1 MLEIWLLR
9 MEHRDADHLG
19 ALVSLSNCYHV
30 PTLPVLLPIC
40 VLLLV
45 KIPKLP

>member
-1 MLEIWLLR
+1 MLEIWLVR
-9 MEHRDADHLG
+9 MEHGDADHLG

-30 PTLPVLLPIC
+30 PTLPVLPIC

-45 KIPKLP
+45 RIPKLP